1 MNIQADDL
9 VRIIKDA
16 KTVID
21 LNTLS
26 PDVNL
31 RDIGADSLDM
41 MNIFLA
47 IQEKYNVE
55 IPDDEIEN
63 LVSIE
68 SICNYINKL

>member
-1 MNIQADDL
+1 MNIQPDDL
-9 VRIIKDA
+9 IKIIKDA

-21 LNTLS
+21 LNAIS
-26 PDVNL
+26 PDINL

-55 IPDDEIEN
+55 IPDEEIEN